1 MKTAKIFLS
10 IAVFAV
16 LGIFLVAA
24 QAAPKASKGKAK
36 QTKGETKMEQ
46 TDKTKSKILI
56 AYFSRTGEQYG
67 VGVISK
73 GNTEIAAEIIAA
85 KTGGTLF
92 EIKPKDDKYPKAYK
106 DLIKYAKDEMKD
118 NARPELSADVKNF
131 ADYDTVFIG
140 YPVWWGDKPMPV
152 YTFIEK
158 HDFKGKTIIPF
169 ATHEGSG
176 FCGTQGM
183 SKTGATVREG
193 LGIYGHVAQNE
204 RKQAEKEITEWLEG
218 LGL

>member
-10 IAVFAV
+10 LAVCAV
-16 LGIFLVAA
+16 LGIFLAAA
-24 QAAPKASKGKAK
+24 QAAPKAAKSNAK
-36 QTKGETKMEQ
+36 QTKGEAKMEQ

-73 GNTEIAAEIIAA
+73 GNTRIAAEIIAS

-106 DLIKYAKDEMKD
+106 DLIKYARDEMKN
-118 NARPELSADVKNF
+118 NARPELARDVENF

-158 HDFKGKTIIPF
+158 HDFRDKAIIPF

-183 SKTGATVREG
+183 AKTGAIIREG

-204 RKQAEKEITEWLEG
+204 RTQAEKEIAEWLNG
-218 LGL
+218 LGF

>member
-10 IAVFAV
+10 LAVCAV
-16 LGIFLVAA
+16 LGIFLAAA
-24 QAAPKASKGKAK
+24 QAAPKAAKSNAK
-36 QTKGETKMEQ
+36 QTKGEAKMEQ

-73 GNTEIAAEIIAA
+73 GNTRIAAEIIAS

-106 DLIKYAKDEMKD
+106 DLIKYARDEMKN
-118 NARPELSADVKNF
+118 NARPELARDVENF

-158 HDFKGKTIIPF
+158 HDFRDKTIIPF

-183 SKTGATVREG
+183 AKTGAIIREG

-204 RKQAEKEITEWLEG
+204 RTQAEKEIAEWLNG
-218 LGL
+218 LGF

>member
-1 MKTAKIFLS
+1 MKKLIAAFL
-10 IAVFAV
+10 AAALAA
-16 LGIFLVAA
+16 LGLSAA
-24 QAAPKASKGKAK
+24 QNGNAAKKSKDIAQK
-36 QTKGETKMEQ
+36 KGETKMEQ
-46 TDKTKSKILI
+46 TAKQGKKILV

-183 SKTGATVREG
+183 AKTGAIIREG

-204 RKQAEKEITEWLEG
+204 RTQAEKEIAEWLNG
-218 LGL
+218 LGF

>member
-10 IAVFAV
+10 LAVCAV
-16 LGIFLVAA
+16 LGIFLTAA
-24 QAAPKASKGKAK
+24 QAVPKASKSNAK
-36 QTKGETKMEQ
+36 QTKGEAKMEQ

-73 GNTEIAAEIIAA
+73 GNTRIAAEIIAS

-106 DLIKYAKDEMKD
+106 DLIKYARDEMKN
-118 NARPELSADVKNF
+118 NARPELARDVENF

-158 HDFKGKTIIPF
+158 HDFRDKTIISF

-183 SKTGATVREG
+183 AKTGAIIREG

-204 RKQAEKEITEWLEG
+204 RTQAEKEIAEWLNG
-218 LGL
+218 LGF

>member
-10 IAVFAV
+10 LAVFAV
-16 LGIFLVAA
+16 LGLFLTAA
-24 QAAPKASKGKAK
+24 QAAPKAAKSNAK
-36 QTKGETKMEQ
+36 QTKGEAKMEQ

-73 GNTEIAAEIIAA
+73 GNTRIAAEIIAS

-106 DLIKYAKDEMKD
+106 DLIKYARDEMKN
-118 NARPELSADVKNF
+118 NARPELARDVENF

-158 HDFKGKTIIPF
+158 HDFRDKTIIPF

-183 SKTGATVREG
+183 AKTGAIIREG

-204 RKQAEKEITEWLEG
+204 RTQAEKEIAEWLNG
-218 LGL
+218 LGF

>member
-10 IAVFAV
+10 LAVCAV
-16 LGIFLVAA
+16 LGIFLAAA
-24 QAAPKASKGKAK
+24 QAAPKVAKSNAK
-36 QTKGETKMEQ
+36 QTKGEAKMEQ

-73 GNTEIAAEIIAA
+73 GNTRIAAEIIAS
-85 KTGGTLF
+85 KTGGMLF

-106 DLIKYAKDEMKD
+106 DLIKYARDEMKN
-118 NARPELSADVKNF
+118 NARPELARDVENF

-158 HDFKGKTIIPF
+158 HDFRDKTIIPF
-169 ATHEGSG
+169 ATHEDSG

-183 SKTGATVREG
+183 AKTGAIIREG

-204 RKQAEKEITEWLEG
+204 RTQAEKEIAEWLNG
-218 LGL
+218 LGF

>member
-10 IAVFAV
+10 LAVFAV
-16 LGIFLVAA
+16 LGLFLTAA

-36 QTKGETKMEQ
+36 QTKGEAKMEQ

-158 HDFKGKTIIPF
+158 HDFRDKTIIPF

-218 LGL
+218 LGF

>member
-1 MKTAKIFLS
+1 MKKLIAAFL
-10 IAVFAV
+10 AAALAA
-16 LGIFLVAA
+16 LGLSAA
-24 QAAPKASKGKAK
+24 QNGNAAKKTKDIAQK
-36 QTKGETKMEQ
+36 KGETKMEQ
-46 TDKTKSKILI
+46 TAKQGKKILV

-183 SKTGATVREG
+183 SKTGAIIREG

-218 LGL
+218 LGF

>member
-10 IAVFAV
+10 LAVFAV
-16 LGIFLVAA
+16 LGIFLVSA

-36 QTKGETKMEQ
+36 QAKGEAKMEQ

-67 VGVISK
+67 VGIISK

-92 EIKPKDDKYPKAYK
+92 EIKPKDDKYPKAYN

-183 SKTGATVREG
+183 AKTGATIKEG
-193 LGIYGHVAQNE
+193 LGMYGHVAQNE

-218 LGL
+218 LGF